1 MKFNV
6 EANVNQ
12 PDPQVSTGK
21 YQNIC
26 WVKKTNCINT
36 GIVKTTKDWS
46 DNIKMIFNVRRKGWD
61 ED

>member
-1 MKFNV
+1 MKFNI

-12 PDPQVSTGK
+12 PDLQVSTGK

-26 WVKKTNCINT
+26 WVKKANCINT
-36 GIVKTTKDWS
+36 GIVKKKWS
-46 DNIKMIFNVRRKGWD
+46 DNIKMIFNVRRKEWD